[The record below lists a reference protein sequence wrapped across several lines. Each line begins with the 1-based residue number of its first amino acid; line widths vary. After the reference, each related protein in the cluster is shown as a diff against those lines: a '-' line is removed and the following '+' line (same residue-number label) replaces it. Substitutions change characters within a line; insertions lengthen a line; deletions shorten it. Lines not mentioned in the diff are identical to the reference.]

1 MNVIL
6 AKSAGFCFGVKRAVN
21 MVYEEIEKA
30 NGRIYTYGPIIHNDE
45 VVKDFINGEVGRYVI
60 EDETTEYEEKE
71 ELVELS
77 NMDTSYFAEVVRGVH
92 KEKEQLEK
100 SLAHYLRDGWSFDR
114 FDGTLRAL
122 LLCAAYELVHTTDI
136 DATVIIKEYVD
147 LAYAFFDKSEP
158 KMVNALLDQISKA
171 VR

>member
-1 MNVIL
+1 MAKYISEKIKMKSVARL
-6 AKSAGFCFGVKRAVN
+6 AAVQATYMIEFGQISV
-21 MVYEEIEKA
+21 
-30 NGRIYTYGPIIHNDE
+30 DE

-60 EDETTEYEEKE
+60 EDDVTEYEEKE
-71 ELVELS
+71 NLVELS

-92 KEKEQLEK
+92 KEKEMLEK
-100 SLAHYLRDGWSFDR
+100 SLSHYLREGWSFDR

-122 LLCAAYELVHTTDI
+122 LLCAAYELVHTTDV
-136 DATVIIKEYVD
+136 DATVIVKEYVD
-147 LAYAFFDKSEP
+147 LAYAFFDKNEP